1 MGLSAPSTGE
11 AGRSLP
17 PHPRLRSVRA
27 LFTGR
32 PRMWGHSSR
41 CFTFGGVSPCII
53 LGQPG
58 SDCIRTS
65 AIIGVQHPLAGQSPA
80 SLPAQPRFA
89 RVLHAN
95 RPFAAGIEPMVANSG
110 MQLHGARVAPSTGIS
125 LRSLPFM
132 KRKIRKRPDASSD
145 YWIGSPAGIP
155 GGRAASR
162 F

>member
-1 MGLSAPSTGE
+1 MGLSAPSGSISR
-11 AGRSLP
+11 RSLP

-58 SDCIRTS
+58 SDCIHTS

-89 RVLHAN
+89 RVLHAD
-95 RPFAAGIEPMVANSG
+95 RPHAAGIEPMVANSG
-110 MQLHGARVAPSTGIS
+110 MQLMG
-125 LRSLPFM
+125 L
-132 KRKIRKRPDASSD
+132 AS
-145 YWIGSPAGIP
+145 PPPQA
-155 GGRAASR
+155 
-162 F
+162 